1 MGPANDYTKAEQII
15 DLSPPP
21 ANLNQIR
28 ISEIDI
34 SLLLNPQ
41 NDDSAKD
48 ST

>member
-15 DLSPPP
+15 DLSPP